1 MTVTGMFF
9 FKKKCYCL
17 GVLPVYVSVY
27 RLWSWYLCGAGNQ
40 TQGLVHAGQALSQ
53 LSKLPSSRL
62 QKGIS
67 CVFFILQVIVWGNY
81 GRMERKQ
88 FMGVARVLLEELDLT
103 TLAVGWYKLFPTS
116 SMVDPAT
123 GPLLRQASQLS
134 LESTVGPCGERS

>member
-1 MTVTGMFF
+1 MGLGDPMFWFWTCKWHWQAQATPF
-9 FKKKCYCL
+9 F
-17 GVLPVYVSVY
+17 
-27 RLWSWYLCGAGNQ
+27 
-40 TQGLVHAGQALSQ
+40 T
-53 LSKLPSSRL
+53 
-62 QKGIS
+62 
-67 CVFFILQVIVWGNY
+67 LQVIVWGNY

>member
-1 MTVTGMFF
+1 MD
-9 FKKKCYCL
+9 
-17 GVLPVYVSVY
+17 VLLCTACGPGACVVPGIKPRVYRQLSNPVQVSVA
-27 RLWSWYLCGAGNQ
+27 RCNPPCF
-40 TQGLVHAGQALSQ
+40 LV
-53 LSKLPSSRL
+53 P
-62 QKGIS
+62 
-67 CVFFILQVIVWGNY
+67 QVIVWGNY

>member
-1 MTVTGMFF
+1 MTEAGIYLFLPLCAWMF
-9 FKKKCYCL
+9 CCVPL
-17 GVLPVYVSVY
+17 VDLVPVWCQESNPESRQTLQQLSNPVQVSVA
-27 RLWSWYLCGAGNQ
+27 RCN
-40 TQGLVHAGQALSQ
+40 
-53 LSKLPSSRL
+53 PP
-62 QKGIS
+62 
-67 CVFFILQVIVWGNY
+67 CFIVPQVIVWGNY

>member
-1 MTVTGMFF
+1 MS
-9 FKKKCYCL
+9 L
-17 GVLPVYVSVY
+17 
-27 RLWSWYLCGAGNQ
+27 A
-40 TQGLVHAGQALSQ
+40 
-53 LSKLPSSRL
+53 
-62 QKGIS
+62 
-67 CVFFILQVIVWGNY
+67 LQVIVWGNY

-134 LESTVGPCGERS
+134 LESTAAITRAVAGAVARPTRAAASRAAPYPRQPCPGADHPQPGALGGKRAARKWKGAGQVSALSTA

>member
-1 MTVTGMFF
+1 MIFV
-9 FKKKCYCL
+9 
-17 GVLPVYVSVY
+17 
-27 RLWSWYLCGAGNQ
+27 
-40 TQGLVHAGQALSQ
+40 
-53 LSKLPSSRL
+53 
-62 QKGIS
+62 
-67 CVFFILQVIVWGNY
+67 LQVIVWGNY